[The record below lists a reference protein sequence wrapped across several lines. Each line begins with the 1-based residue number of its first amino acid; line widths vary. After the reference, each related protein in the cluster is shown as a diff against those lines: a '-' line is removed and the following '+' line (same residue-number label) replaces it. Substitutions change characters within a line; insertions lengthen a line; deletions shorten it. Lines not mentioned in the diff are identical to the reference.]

1 MRVLRRLLTT
11 IAISATLALTVA
23 LATSTPAAAYGSD
36 AVYQL
41 EFSFNCNNPS
51 RPDVCANEF
60 GTGGGAWGWIEL
72 DSTTHPGIAGDA
84 DIEITF
90 CDHGRFEGPPF
101 GGAGHFSLD
110 GVWLIVN
117 GFIVISVPSFPE
129 LGVLIVPAAP
139 GHYSMVNDP
148 VVGATAVFQVV
159 RIPGR

>member
-1 MRVLRRLLTT
+1 MRVLRRILTT

-51 RPDVCANEF
+51 SDVCTNEF

-72 DSTTHPGIAGDA
+72 DSETHPGTSGDA
-84 DIEITF
+84 DIVIAF

-101 GGAGHFSLD
+101 GGAGSVRVD
-110 GVWLIVN
+110 GVWFIVD
-117 GFIVISVPSFPE
+117 GIIVISVPSVPE

-139 GHYSMVNDP
+139 GHYSMINDP
-148 VVGATAVFQVV
+148 VVGATAVFEVV

>member
-1 MRVLRRLLTT
+1 MFRIRSLRTLSLVTVFAF
-11 IAISATLALTVA
+11 AISLSGT
-23 LATSTPAAAYGSD
+23 TPAAAYGSD

-72 DSTTHPGIAGDA
+72 DSTTHPGTSGDA
-84 DIEITF
+84 DIEIAF
-90 CDHGRFEGPPF
+90 CDHGRFVGPPF
-101 GGAGHFSLD
+101 GGAGHMSLD
-110 GVWLIVN
+110 GIWFIVD
-117 GFIVISVPSFPE
+117 GIIVISVPSVPE

-148 VVGATAVFQVV
+148 VVGATAVFEVV
-159 RIPGR
+159 RIPNR

>member
-1 MRVLRRLLTT
+1 MFNTRFLRVLALST
-11 IAISATLALTVA
+11 IFAFVISVNGAA
-23 LATSTPAAAYGSD
+23 PAAAYGRD

-51 RPDVCANEF
+51 ADVCTNEF

-72 DSTTHPGIAGDA
+72 DSTTHPGTSGDA
-84 DIEITF
+84 DIEIAF

-101 GGAGHFSLD
+101 GGAGHLSADGIWFIVD
-110 GVWLIVN
+110 GV
-117 GFIVISVPSFPE
+117 IVISAPDFPE

-148 VVGATAVFQVV
+148 VVGATAVFEVV